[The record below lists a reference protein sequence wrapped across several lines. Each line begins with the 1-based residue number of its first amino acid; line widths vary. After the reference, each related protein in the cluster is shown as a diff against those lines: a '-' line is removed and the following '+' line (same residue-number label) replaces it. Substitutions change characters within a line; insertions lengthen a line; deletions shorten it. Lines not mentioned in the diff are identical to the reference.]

1 MKLDLQK
8 NFNKQTFI
16 GIVIGIAT
24 LAGSYL
30 AQNFVPESLDTKKKV
45 RPIVIPIMVGVL
57 AAIFIPKKEYKPF
70 AILGAAIML
79 LFGILKA
86 LDEEKAEDKKILSKI
101 FGVSLNG
108 ERQELEFQNMNEL
121 KGFVDAATQIDG
133 DGYIEIPANSSREVY
148 GEEVFYGDEEIH
160 GEEVLYGDDEVHG
173 EEVLY
178 GEEEV
183 HGETLFV

>member
-16 GIVIGIAT
+16 GVIIGVAT

-30 AQNFVPESLDTKKKV
+30 AQNFVPESLDTKKKA
-45 RPIVIPIMVGVL
+45 RPIIVPIIVGVL

-79 LFGILKA
+79 LFGILKT
-86 LDEEKAEDKKILSKI
+86 LDEEKSADKKILGKL
-101 FGVSLNG
+101 FGVTLAG
-108 ERQELEFQNMNEL
+108 ERQELEFQNISEL
-121 KGFVDAATQIDG
+121 KGFVDAATQVDG
-133 DGYIEIPANSSREVY
+133 DGYLEIQAPSSREVH
-148 GEEVFYGDEEIH
+148 GEEVLYGEEEIH

-173 EEVLY
+173 ESVLY
-178 GEEEV
+178 GEEGI
-183 HGETLFV
+183 HGESVLV